1 MTHVV
6 IAAWGAAVRTGTD
19 IEQINTHVSCCVL
32 CCVLWQ
38 VCNALEHLPFC
49 IKFMQGLRD
58 RDIFRFCAIPQI
70 MSIGTLAALYN
81 NGKVFE
87 GEGEGGGR
95 QAVVCG
101 GRCWV
106 GAGWV

>member
-1 MTHVV
+1 M
-6 IAAWGAAVRTGTD
+6 
-19 IEQINTHVSCCVL
+19 
-32 CCVLWQ
+32 LWRVQ

-49 IKFMQGLRD
+49 IKFMQGLHD

-87 GEGEGGGR
+87 GERGPGGLWCGP
-95 QAVVCG
+95 VCW
-101 GRCWV
+101 CWV
-106 GAGWV
+106 